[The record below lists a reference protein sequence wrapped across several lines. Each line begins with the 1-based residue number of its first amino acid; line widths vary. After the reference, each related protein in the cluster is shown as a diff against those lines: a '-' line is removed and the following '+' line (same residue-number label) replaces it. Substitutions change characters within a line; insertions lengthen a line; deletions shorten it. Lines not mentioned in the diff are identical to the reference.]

1 MLHQKIK
8 KLAKFRLQHLGLLSF
23 AITFYNLLLFT
34 IIGLPAGKVA
44 MLQCNYEKNR
54 KDEDIGNAD
63 DEEED
68 DDDDDDYDEKGRILV
83 MLVTNKQCLQ

>member
-1 MLHQKIK
+1 M
-8 KLAKFRLQHLGLLSF
+8 
-23 AITFYNLLLFT
+23 
-34 IIGLPAGKVA
+34 
-44 MLQCNYEKNR
+44 QCNYEKNR